1 MLNLHALRVFTALA
15 EARSF
20 SRAAEGLFI
29 SQPAVSKA
37 IRELEEQLGLT
48 LVDRSAR
55 PIALTAAGVV
65 LLSHARR
72 IFASERA
79 AVQALADLRDL
90 EAGSL
95 TIGASSTVGI
105 YLLPPLIAAFH
116 RRYPGVRL
124 TLDIGNTQQVVE
136 HLHASPLDIA
146 FVEGPVDD
154 AEVVITPWREDEL
167 LVIAPPEHPLVGA
180 EAVPLA
186 RLLEEPLVLREPG
199 SGTREVIE
207 IALRE
212 RDLAP
217 RVVLE
222 IGSTEAIK
230 RAVAAGLGL
239 AIVSAATV
247 GAELRSG
254 QLASVRAPELVL
266 RRQLSW
272 LSVVG
277 RPQSPALAAFL
288 ELAA

>member
-37 IRELEEQLGLT
+37 VRELEAQLGLT

-55 PIALTAAGVV
+55 PIALTAAGAV
-65 LLSHARR
+65 LLAHARR

-79 AVQALADLRDL
+79 AAQALSDLRDL

-124 TLDIGNTQQVVE
+124 RLDIGNTQQVVE
-136 HLHASPLDIA
+136 HLHSAPLDIA
-146 FVEGPVDD
+146 FVEGPVEDT
-154 AEVVITPWREDEL
+154 EVARTPWREDEL
-167 LVIAPPEHPLVGA
+167 VVIAPPDHPFVRA
-180 EAVPLA
+180 EALTLP
-186 RLLEEPLVLREPG
+186 RLLEAPLVLREPG
-199 SGTREVIE
+199 SGTREVVE
-207 IALRE
+207 LALRE
-212 RDLAP
+212 RDLVP

-230 RAVAAGLGL
+230 RAVSAGLGL

-247 GAELRSG
+247 EAELRG
-254 QLASVRAPELVL
+254 RQLALVRVPELAL

-272 LSVVG
+272 LTVLG
-277 RPQSPALAAFL
+277 RPQSPALGAFL
-288 ELAA
+288 ELLI